1 MQNAVTMS
9 STDLTML
16 QAEHDLLEQRL
27 ELLKNRKSHSPEERY
42 EIQVIKKRKLSIK
55 DRMRTLA

>member
-1 MQNAVTMS
+1 MQNTSTMS
-9 STDLTML
+9 STDLTTL

-27 ELLKNRKSHSPEERY
+27 EALKNRKSHSPEERY